1 MGSGQRTRIKYR
13 VYTSYKYLKLILEEL
28 QQVKLLMYDPYSET
42 YHTTDKGKRFSVMYR
57 ELQKVGS
64 GKGSTG
70 FRTFDPN

>member
-1 MGSGQRTRIKYR
+1 MIHYRKPTILQTKGS
-13 VYTSYKYLKLILEEL
+13 V
-28 QQVKLLMYDPYSET
+28 
-42 YHTTDKGKRFSVMYR
+42 SVMYR